1 MKKAK
6 RKISELGVDVIDV
19 SGEVDRMD
27 VDSEKIEELAASIE
41 EVGLLQPIIVRPVG
55 ERYEIVAGR
64 RRYLAVSG
72 LDAKTIEVIVREM
85 SDQEAAII
93 RATENLS
100 RENLTPL
107 EEAAIFSNLLNKY
120 NMEYEEIGEKFGYK
134 AGTVRRRMDLLKMP
148 EVLRAAVHKN
158 KISVS
163 VAEELW
169 PISDE
174 GDLHYYLTFA
184 IESGCTKGTARGWC
198 KDWKDQKRREKT
210 PGEPGGTALAP
221 MEPRPVYISC
231 DLCVGPMVIG
241 DETVMRV
248 CKECFATIK
257 ANM

>member
-1 MKKAK
+1 MKKVK
-6 RKISELGVDVIDV
+6 RKISELGVELIDV
-19 SGEVDRMD
+19 SGEVDRMEVD
-27 VDSEKIEELAASIE
+27 VEKIGELASSIR

-64 RRYLAVSG
+64 RRWMAVKSLELG
-72 LDAKTIEVIVREM
+72 TIEVIVREM
-85 SDQEAAII
+85 SDQEAAIV
-93 RATENLS
+93 RATENLA

-107 EEAAIFSNLLNKY
+107 EEAVIFANLLNKY
-120 NMEYEEIGEKFGYK
+120 NMEFEEIGEKFGYK
-134 AGTVRRRMDLLKMP
+134 PGTVRRRMDLLKMP
-148 EVLRAAVHKN
+148 EVLRAAVHQN

-198 KDWKDQKRREKT
+198 KDWKDQMRRKKA
-210 PGEPGGTALAP
+210 PGGDGGQAFAP
-221 MEPRPVYISC
+221 SEPRPVYVPC
-231 DLCVGPMVIG
+231 DLCTGPMVIG
-241 DETVMRV
+241 EEVVLRT
-248 CKECFATIK
+248 CKECYNTIK

>member
-1 MKKAK
+1 MTKAK

-27 VDSEKIEELAASIE
+27 VDTEKIGELAASIG

-64 RRYLAVSG
+64 RRWLAVSS
-72 LDAKTIEVIVREM
+72 LEISTIEVIVREM

-93 RATENLS
+93 RATENLA

-120 NMEYEEIGEKFGYK
+120 SMEYEEIGEKFGYK

-148 EVLRAAVHKN
+148 EVLRVAVHKN
-158 KISVS
+158 EISVS

-169 PISDE
+169 PISDK
-174 GDLHYYLTFA
+174 GDLNYYLTFA

-198 KDWKDQKRREKT
+198 KDWKDQKRREKQ
-210 PGEPGGTALAP
+210 PGGDGGQAFGP
-221 MEPRPVYISC
+221 IEPRPVYVSC

-248 CKECFATIK
+248 CKECYSTIK